1 MSVLVFGS
9 LNLDLVTYADKLPA
23 IGETIVGEKLLKF
36 PGGKGLNQAIAA
48 RRAGSE
54 VLMVGSIGND
64 ADGDYLFDIL
74 KSENIDPKFITKTSE
89 QTGIAVIE
97 VSKSAENRIIII
109 AGANSKTRFS
119 NEVLTSS
126 PSVTVSLAQLETPI
140 AEVAKF
146 IHESKAAGKITM
158 LNPAPIQKLDQQL
171 LQDTDYLIAN
181 ETEASFLVGSAVEHL
196 SKDEAVTIA
205 RQLQKNGSKKV
216 IITLGEQGSVYLDQ
230 EKELFTPANKV
241 KAVDT
246 TAAGDAFCGAFATAI
261 SENKPVEYA
270 LKFASAAGGLAAT
283 KAGAVP
289 SLPTQQEILS
299 MITSL
304 D

>member
-97 VSKSAENRIIII
+97 VLKSAENRIIII
-109 AGANSKTRFS
+109 AGANSKTKFS

-146 IHESKAAGKITM
+146 IHESKAAGKITI

-181 ETEASFLVGSAVEHL
+181 ETEASFLIGSAVEHL
-196 SKDEAVTIA
+196 SKDEALTIA

-230 EKELFTPANKV
+230 EKELFTPAYKV

-299 MITSL
+299 MFTSL

>member
-126 PSVTVSLAQLETPI
+126 PSVTVSLTQLETPI

-146 IHESKAAGKITM
+146 VHESKAARKITI

-181 ETEASFLVGSAVEHL
+181 ETEASFLIGRAVEHL

-230 EKELFTPANKV
+230 DKELFTPAYKV

>member
-119 NEVLTSS
+119 NKVLTSS

-181 ETEASFLVGSAVEHL
+181 ETEASFLIGSAVEHL
-196 SKDEAVTIA
+196 SKDEALTIA

>member
-140 AEVAKF
+140 TEVAKF
-146 IHESKAAGKITM
+146 IHESKAAGKITI

-181 ETEASFLVGSAVEHL
+181 ETEASFLIGSAVEHL
-196 SKDEAVTIA
+196 SKDEAMTIA

-230 EKELFTPANKV
+230 EKELFTPAYKV

-299 MITSL
+299 MFTSL

>member
-23 IGETIVGEKLLKF
+23 IGETVVGEKLLKF
-36 PGGKGLNQAIAA
+36 PGGKGFNQAIAA
-48 RRAGSE
+48 RRAGAE

-64 ADGDYLFDIL
+64 LDGDFLFDIL
-74 KSENIDPKFITKTSE
+74 KSENIDHKFVTKTSE

-140 AEVAKF
+140 IEVARF
-146 IHESKAAGKITM
+146 IHESKAAGKITI

-181 ETEASFLVGSAVEHL
+181 ETEASFLVGNAVEHL
-196 SKDEAVTIA
+196 SKDEAVMIA
-205 RQLQKNGSKKV
+205 RQLQKSGAKKV
-216 IITLGEQGSVYLDQ
+216 IITLGDQGSVYLDQ
-230 EKELFTPANKV
+230 EKELFTPAYKI

-289 SLPTQQEILS
+289 SLPSQQEILS

>member
-54 VLMVGSIGND
+54 VLMVGSIGNE
-64 ADGDYLFDIL
+64 ADGDYLFNIL
-74 KSENIDPKFITKTSE
+74 KSENIDPKFITNTSE

-126 PSVTVSLAQLETPI
+126 PSVNVSLAQLETPI

-146 IHESKAAGKITM
+146 IHESKAAGKITI

-230 EKELFTPANKV
+230 EKELFTPAYKV

>member
-119 NEVLTSS
+119 NKVLTSS

-230 EKELFTPANKV
+230 EKELFTPAYKV

-299 MITSL
+299 MFTSL

>member
-109 AGANSKTRFS
+109 AGANSKTKFS
-119 NEVLTSS
+119 NEVLTST

-146 IHESKAAGKITM
+146 IHESKAAGKITI

-181 ETEASFLVGSAVEHL
+181 ETEASFLIGSAVEHL

-205 RQLQKNGSKKV
+205 RQLQKNGSKKL

-230 EKELFTPANKV
+230 EKELFTPAYKV

-299 MITSL
+299 MITSV

>member
-64 ADGDYLFDIL
+64 ADGDYLFNIL

-146 IHESKAAGKITM
+146 IHESKAAGKITI

-181 ETEASFLVGSAVEHL
+181 ETEASFLIGSAVEHL
-196 SKDEAVTIA
+196 SQDEAVTIA

-230 EKELFTPANKV
+230 EKELFTPAYKV

>member
-146 IHESKAAGKITM
+146 IHESKAAGKITI

-181 ETEASFLVGSAVEHL
+181 ETEASFLIGSAVEHL
-196 SKDEAVTIA
+196 SKDEAMTIA

-230 EKELFTPANKV
+230 EKELFTPAYKV

-289 SLPTQQEILS
+289 SLPSQQEILS
-299 MITSL
+299 MFTSL

>member
-146 IHESKAAGKITM
+146 IHESKAAGKITI

-181 ETEASFLVGSAVEHL
+181 ETEASFLIGSAVEHL

-230 EKELFTPANKV
+230 EKELFTPAYKV

-261 SENKPVEYA
+261 SEHKPVEYA
-270 LKFASAAGGLAAT
+270 LKFASAAGALAAT

-289 SLPTQQEILS
+289 SLPSQQEILS

>member
-119 NEVLTSS
+119 NKVLTSS

-146 IHESKAAGKITM
+146 IHESKAAGKITI

-181 ETEASFLVGSAVEHL
+181 ETEASFLIGSAVEHL

-230 EKELFTPANKV
+230 EKELFTPAYKV

-299 MITSL
+299 MFTSL

>member
-64 ADGDYLFDIL
+64 ADGDYLFNIL

-140 AEVAKF
+140 AEVTKF

-181 ETEASFLVGSAVEHL
+181 ETEASFLIGSAVEHL
-196 SKDEAVTIA
+196 SKDEAVLIA

-230 EKELFTPANKV
+230 EKELFTPAYKV

-299 MITSL
+299 MFTSL

>member
-146 IHESKAAGKITM
+146 IHESKAAGKITI

-181 ETEASFLVGSAVEHL
+181 ETEASFLIGSAVEHL
-196 SKDEAVTIA
+196 SKDEAMTIA

-230 EKELFTPANKV
+230 EKELFTPAYKV

>member
-126 PSVTVSLAQLETPI
+126 PSVNVSLAQLETPI

-146 IHESKAAGKITM
+146 IHESKAAGKITI

-181 ETEASFLVGSAVEHL
+181 ETEASFLIGSAVEHL
-196 SKDEAVTIA
+196 SKDEALTIA

-230 EKELFTPANKV
+230 EKELFTPAYKV

>member
-126 PSVTVSLAQLETPI
+126 PSVNVSLAQLETPI

-146 IHESKAAGKITM
+146 IHESKAAGKITI

-181 ETEASFLVGSAVEHL
+181 ETEASFLIGSAVEHL
-196 SKDEAVTIA
+196 SKDEAVSIA

-230 EKELFTPANKV
+230 EKELFTPAYKV

>member
-64 ADGDYLFDIL
+64 ADGDYLFNIL

-146 IHESKAAGKITM
+146 IHESKAAGKITI

-181 ETEASFLVGSAVEHL
+181 ETEASFLIGSAVEHL
-196 SKDEAVTIA
+196 SKDEALTIA

-230 EKELFTPANKV
+230 EKELFTPAYKV

-299 MITSL
+299 MFTSL

>member
-126 PSVTVSLAQLETPI
+126 PSVNVSLAQLETPI

-146 IHESKAAGKITM
+146 IHESKAAGKITI

-181 ETEASFLVGSAVEHL
+181 ETEASFLIGSAVEHL

-230 EKELFTPANKV
+230 EKELFTPAYKV

-299 MITSL
+299 MFTSL

>member
-36 PGGKGLNQAIAA
+36 PGGKGLNQALAA

-146 IHESKAAGKITM
+146 IHESKAAGKITI

-181 ETEASFLVGSAVEHL
+181 ETEASFLIGSAVEHL

-230 EKELFTPANKV
+230 EKELFTPAYKV

-299 MITSL
+299 MFTSL

>member
-1 MSVLVFGS
+1 MTVLVFGS

-23 IGETIVGEKLLKF
+23 IGETIVGEKLLRF

-48 RRAGSE
+48 RRAGAE
-54 VLMVGSIGND
+54 VLMVGSIGNES
-64 ADGDYLFDIL
+64 DGDFLFDIL
-74 KSENIDPKFITKTSE
+74 KSESIGSKFITKTAE

-97 VSKSAENRIIII
+97 VSKSGENRIIII

-119 NEVLTSS
+119 DEILTSS
-126 PSVTVSLAQLETPI
+126 PSVTVALAQLETPI

-146 IHESKAAGKITM
+146 IHKSKAAGKITI
-158 LNPAPIQKLDQQL
+158 LNPAPIQKLDEHL
-171 LQDTDYLIAN
+171 LEDTDYLIAN
-181 ETEASFLVGSAVEHL
+181 ETEASFLVGNSVESL
-196 SKDEAVTIA
+196 SKDEASAIA
-205 RQLQKNGSKKV
+205 KQLQKSGSKKV
-216 IITLGEQGSVYLDQ
+216 IITLGAQGSIYLDH
-230 EKELFTPANKV
+230 EKSLFTPAYKV
-241 KAVDT
+241 NAVDT

-261 SENKPVEYA
+261 SQDRPIEYA
-270 LKFASAAGGLAAT
+270 LEFASAAGGLAAT

-289 SLPTQQEILS
+289 SIPSQQEILS

>member
-64 ADGDYLFDIL
+64 ADGDYLFNIL

-181 ETEASFLVGSAVEHL
+181 ETEASFLIGSAVEHL
-196 SKDEAVTIA
+196 SKDEAMTIA

-230 EKELFTPANKV
+230 EKELFTPAYKV

-299 MITSL
+299 MFTSL

>member
-36 PGGKGLNQAIAA
+36 PGGKGLNQALAA

-126 PSVTVSLAQLETPI
+126 PSVNVSLAQLETPI

-181 ETEASFLVGSAVEHL
+181 ETEASFLIGSAVEHL
-196 SKDEAVTIA
+196 SKDEALTIA

-299 MITSL
+299 MFTSL

>member
-74 KSENIDPKFITKTSE
+74 NSENIDPKFITKTSE

-146 IHESKAAGKITM
+146 IHESKAAGKITI

-181 ETEASFLVGSAVEHL
+181 ETEASFLIGSAVEHL
-196 SKDEAVTIA
+196 SKDEAMTIA

-230 EKELFTPANKV
+230 EKELFTPAYKV

-299 MITSL
+299 MFTSL

>member
-140 AEVAKF
+140 SEVAKF
-146 IHESKAAGKITM
+146 IHESKAAGKITI

-181 ETEASFLVGSAVEHL
+181 ETEASFLIGSAVEHL

-230 EKELFTPANKV
+230 DKELFTPAYKV

-299 MITSL
+299 MFTSL

>member
-64 ADGDYLFDIL
+64 ADGDYLFNIL

-146 IHESKAAGKITM
+146 VHESKAARKITI

-181 ETEASFLVGSAVEHL
+181 ETEASFLIGRAVEHL

-230 EKELFTPANKV
+230 DKELFTPAYKV

-299 MITSL
+299 MFTSL

>member
-64 ADGDYLFDIL
+64 ADGDYLFNIL

-146 IHESKAAGKITM
+146 IHESKAAGKITI

-181 ETEASFLVGSAVEHL
+181 ETEASFLIGSAVEHL

-230 EKELFTPANKV
+230 EKELLTPAYKV

>member
-126 PSVTVSLAQLETPI
+126 PSATVSLAQLETPI

-146 IHESKAAGKITM
+146 IHESKAAGKITI

-181 ETEASFLVGSAVEHL
+181 ETEASFLIGSAVEHL
-196 SKDEAVTIA
+196 SKDEALTIA

-230 EKELFTPANKV
+230 EKELFTPAYKV

-299 MITSL
+299 MFTSL

>member
-64 ADGDYLFDIL
+64 ADGDYLFNVL

-146 IHESKAAGKITM
+146 IHESKAAGKITI

-181 ETEASFLVGSAVEHL
+181 ETEASFLIGSAVEHL
-196 SKDEAVTIA
+196 SQDEAVTIA

-230 EKELFTPANKV
+230 EKELFTPAYKV

-246 TAAGDAFCGAFATAI
+246 TAAGDAFCGALATAI

-289 SLPTQQEILS
+289 SLPSQQEILS

>member
-1 MSVLVFGS
+1 
-9 LNLDLVTYADKLPA
+9 LPA

-64 ADGDYLFDIL
+64 LDGDFLFNIL
-74 KSENIDPKFITKTSE
+74 KSENIDHKFITKTSE

-97 VSKSAENRIIII
+97 VSKIGENRIIII
-109 AGANSKTRFS
+109 AGANSKTKFS
-119 NEVLTSS
+119 DEVLTSS
-126 PSVTVSLAQLETPI
+126 PLVTVSLAQLETPI
-140 AEVAKF
+140 IEVAKF
-146 IHESKAAGKITM
+146 IQKSKAAGKITI
-158 LNPAPIQKLDQQL
+158 LNPAPIQKLDEAL
-171 LQDTDYLIAN
+171 IQDTDYLIAN
-181 ETEASFLVGSAVEHL
+181 ETEASFLVGKAVEHL
-196 SKDEAVTIA
+196 SKDEAVIIA
-205 RQLQKNGSKKV
+205 KQLQKNGAKKV
-216 IITLGEQGSVYLDQ
+216 IITLGAQGSIYLDQ
-230 EKELFTPANKV
+230 EKDLFTPAYKV
-241 KAVDT
+241 NAVDT

-261 SENKPVEYA
+261 SEHKPVEYA
-270 LKFASAAGGLAAT
+270 LKFASAAGALAAT

>member
-126 PSVTVSLAQLETPI
+126 PSVTVSLTQLETPI

-146 IHESKAAGKITM
+146 VHESKAARKITI

-181 ETEASFLVGSAVEHL
+181 ETEASFLIGSAVEHL

-230 EKELFTPANKV
+230 DKELFTPAYKV

>member
-74 KSENIDPKFITKTSE
+74 KSENIDPKFIIKTSE

-109 AGANSKTRFS
+109 AGANAKTRFS

-126 PSVTVSLAQLETPI
+126 PLVTVSLAQLETPI

-230 EKELFTPANKV
+230 EKELFTPAYKV

-299 MITSL
+299 MFTSL

>member
-146 IHESKAAGKITM
+146 IHESKAAGKITI

-181 ETEASFLVGSAVEHL
+181 ETEASFLIGSAVEHL
-196 SKDEAVTIA
+196 SKDEAMTIA

-230 EKELFTPANKV
+230 EKELFTPAYKV
-241 KAVDT
+241 NAVDT

-299 MITSL
+299 MFTSL

>member
-23 IGETIVGEKLLKF
+23 IGETVVGEKLLKF
-36 PGGKGLNQAIAA
+36 PGGKGFNQAIAA
-48 RRAGSE
+48 RRAGAE

-64 ADGDYLFDIL
+64 LDGDFLFDIL
-74 KSENIDPKFITKTSE
+74 KSENIDHKFITKTSE

-126 PSVTVSLAQLETPI
+126 PLVTVSLAQLETPI
-140 AEVAKF
+140 IEVARF
-146 IHESKAAGKITM
+146 IHESKAAGKITI

-181 ETEASFLVGSAVEHL
+181 ETEASFLVGNAVEHL
-196 SKDEAVTIA
+196 SKDEAVMIA
-205 RQLQKNGSKKV
+205 RQLQKSGANKV
-216 IITLGEQGSVYLDQ
+216 IITLGDQGSVYLDQ
-230 EKELFTPANKV
+230 EKELFTPAYKI

-289 SLPTQQEILS
+289 SLPSQQEILS

>member
-74 KSENIDPKFITKTSE
+74 NSENIDPKFVTKTSE

-140 AEVAKF
+140 AEVTKF

-181 ETEASFLVGSAVEHL
+181 ETEASFLIGSAVEHL
-196 SKDEAVTIA
+196 SKDEAVLIA

-230 EKELFTPANKV
+230 EKELFTPAYKV

-299 MITSL
+299 MFTSL

>member
-126 PSVTVSLAQLETPI
+126 PSVTVSLTQLETPI

-146 IHESKAAGKITM
+146 VHESKAARKITI

-181 ETEASFLVGSAVEHL
+181 ETEASFLIGRAVEHL

-230 EKELFTPANKV
+230 EKELFTPAYKV

>member
-64 ADGDYLFDIL
+64 ADGDYLFNIL

-146 IHESKAAGKITM
+146 IHESKAAGKITI

-181 ETEASFLVGSAVEHL
+181 ETEASFLIGSAVEHL

-230 EKELFTPANKV
+230 EKELFTPAYKV

-246 TAAGDAFCGAFATAI
+246 TAAGDAFCGAFTTAI

>member
-48 RRAGSE
+48 RRAGSD

-146 IHESKAAGKITM
+146 IHESKAAGKITI

-181 ETEASFLVGSAVEHL
+181 ETEASFLIGSAVEHL
-196 SKDEAVTIA
+196 SKDEAMTIA

-230 EKELFTPANKV
+230 EKELFTPAYKV

-270 LKFASAAGGLAAT
+270 VKFASAAGGLAAT

-299 MITSL
+299 MFTSL

>member
-140 AEVAKF
+140 SEVAKF
-146 IHESKAAGKITM
+146 IHESKAAGKITI

-181 ETEASFLVGSAVEHL
+181 ETEASFLIGRAVEHL

-230 EKELFTPANKV
+230 DKELFTPAYKV

-299 MITSL
+299 MFTSL

>member
-126 PSVTVSLAQLETPI
+126 PSATVSLAQLETPI

-146 IHESKAAGKITM
+146 IHESKAAGKITI

-181 ETEASFLVGSAVEHL
+181 ETEASFLIGSAVEHL

-230 EKELFTPANKV
+230 EKELFTPAYKV

-299 MITSL
+299 MFTSL